1 MIENKPFFSVILPTH
16 NRSTLLK
23 RAIKSVIEQ
32 EFEDWELIIVD
43 DGSTDDTGN
52 IVETFHDSRINYI
65 YQENG
70 MVAKARNNG
79 IIKSRGE
86 YICFLDDDDEY
97 LEIHLKIL
105 NSKIKE
111 NSNPIALFFT
121 LCYRETKGLLEKIDD
136 CKSTPES
143 PILLGYN
150 PETPNI
156 CIHKNILDVHSF
168 NEKLL
173 MRSDAELWGRIA
185 KKFPVVRINEYT
197 TIIHM
202 HDDLKLSQ
210 HNHKTY
216 LELERTYDYIF
227 STRDQR
233 VHIPK
238 EAEKRI
244 RVDIYLKLFSY
255 YKNLPSGKCIKY
267 LIKLLRI
274 NFKSIL
280 IFQFRRILSNAKHKF
295 SV

>member
-1 MIENKPFFSVILPTH
+1 MIENRPYFSVILTTY
-16 NRSTLLK
+16 NRSAMLK

-43 DGSTDDTGN
+43 DGSTDDTGK
-52 IVETFHDSRINYI
+52 IVETFDDSRINYV

-97 LEIHLKIL
+97 LKSHLKIL
-105 NSKIKE
+105 NANIKE
-111 NSNPIALFFT
+111 NNNPISLFFT
-121 LCYRETKGLLEKIDD
+121 LCYRETNGLLEKSDD
-136 CKSTPES
+136 VKSTPES

-156 CIHKNILDVHSF
+156 CVHNNILDIHSF
-168 NEKLL
+168 NEKIL
-173 MRSDAELWGRIA
+173 MHEDAELWGRIA
-185 KKFPVVRINEYT
+185 KNFPVVRINEYT

-202 HDDLKLSQ
+202 HDDLKLSLN
-210 HNHKTY
+210 NHKTY

-227 STRDQR
+227 STRNQR

-244 RVDIYLKLFSY
+244 RVDIYSNLFSY

-267 LIKLLRI
+267 LIKLLKI
-274 NFKSIL
+274 NFKAIL
-280 IFQFRRILSNAKHKF
+280 LFQLRRILSNAKHKF